1 MNTENLKCVIV
12 ADGELPRGIISNAAA
27 IIGISLGRLV
37 PEAVGCDVRDKSGCV
52 HSGIIKFPV
61 PVLNGTAE
69 QIKNIRKRLCESG
82 FEDIAAVDFSDTA
95 QGCKTYD
102 EFIRKMSAEEED
114 KLRYFGVGLC
124 GDKKKITS
132 LTGSLPL
139 LR

>member
-1 MNTENLKCVIV
+1 MNTEGLKCVIV
-12 ADGELPRGIISNAAA
+12 VDGELPRGIISNAAA
-27 IIGISLGRLV
+27 IIGISLGRQA
-37 PEAVGCDVRDKSGCV
+37 PEAVGCDVRDKSGSV
-52 HSGIIKFPV
+52 HTGIIKLPV
-61 PVLNGTAE
+61 PILNGTAE
-69 QIKNIRKRLCESG
+69 QIKSIRKRLYESG
-82 FEDIAAVDFSDTA
+82 FEDISAVDFSDTA

-102 EFIRKMSAEEED
+102 EFIRKISAEEED

>member
-82 FEDIAAVDFSDTA
+82 FE
-95 QGCKTYD
+95 
-102 EFIRKMSAEEED
+102 
-114 KLRYFGVGLC
+114 RYFGVGLC

>member
-69 QIKNIRKRLCESG
+69 QIKSG